1 MPQIGSPEET
11 PGGPRPVPMTMSSTT
26 AHQADHAE
34 DLREYLR
41 ILRSRRV
48 SIAVIAAVC
57 LAAALFVSF
66 QATPV
71 YEGQSKVLVKPVQSV
86 ASTSLSLPQ
95 APNLDTERELILSQ
109 AVAGLVRRT
118 QHLGTPV
125 VDLLRHV
132 SVEVVS
138 DTEVLVIKYDDP
150 NPQVAARLANGFA
163 AGYVDFRTQEA
174 LDAFQAA
181 AGAVQRRIDSLQ
193 TRLTALN
200 SQIDSAAD
208 GQLKDSLQS
217 QRDSLVAQLGVMQ
230 QRLADL
236 QATGSATQAAAQVV
250 QIADVP
256 TSPVSPQK
264 TRNALLALFAGLV
277 LGVVYAFGRE
287 RFEDRVKSR
296 EEVERRL
303 GAPVIAA
310 VPRAPGWR
318 RAEEAH
324 LTMITDPRSPI
335 AEAYRTLATN
345 LQYMAT
351 QRPLRVVM
359 VTSALA
365 GEGKSTTASNLA
377 VALAQAGRRVILL
390 STDLRR
396 PRIHAFFSLRNDR
409 GLSNILADG
418 HHLSQVTMDP
428 AVPNLRIINA
438 GPEPSDPAAL
448 LGGRRAGEFLQS
460 LRDVAE
466 FVVVDTPPVLAVADA
481 SILAPM
487 VDGTIFV
494 IDAEQGRRS
503 DLAEAR
509 DQLQH
514 AGARIIGAVYNN
526 FDGGPGTA
534 YQYRSYDSGANG
546 HIGPSTN
553 GEVTRPKSKFL
564 RVPARS

>member
-1 MPQIGSPEET
+1 
-11 PGGPRPVPMTMSSTT
+11 MTMSSTT
-26 AHQADHAE
+26 AQLADHTG

-48 SIAVIAAVC
+48 SIAVVTAVC
-57 LAAALFVSF
+57 LAAALVLSF

-71 YEGQSKVLVKPVQSV
+71 YEGQSKVLVKPVQTV
-86 ASTSLSLPQ
+86 TSTSLSLPQ

-109 AVAGLVRRT
+109 AVAGVVRRT
-118 QHLGTPV
+118 LHLGTSV
-125 VDLLRHV
+125 DDLLRHV
-132 SVEVVS
+132 AVEVVS

-150 NPQVAARLANGFA
+150 DPHVAARLANGFA

-200 SQIDSAAD
+200 SQIESTAG

-217 QRDSLVAQLGVMQ
+217 ERDSLVAQLGVMQ

-250 QIADVP
+250 QTADVP
-256 TSPVSPQK
+256 SSPVSPNK
-264 TRNALLALFAGLV
+264 TRNAALALFAGLV

-296 EEVERRL
+296 EEVEGRL
-303 GAPVIAA
+303 GAPVLAA

-324 LTMITDPRSPI
+324 LTMLRDPRSPI
-335 AEAYRTLATN
+335 SEAYRTLATN

-396 PRIHAFFSLRNDR
+396 PRIHAFFSLHNDR
-409 GLSNILADG
+409 GLSNILSDG
-418 HHLSQVTMDP
+418 QHLSQVTMDP
-428 AVPNLRIINA
+428 AIPNLRIINA

-494 IDAEQGRRS
+494 VDAEQGRRS

-526 FDGGPGTA
+526 FDGGPGAA
-534 YQYRSYDSGANG
+534 YQYRSYESGTHGHLGLATSNG
-546 HIGPSTN
+546 GIQG
-553 GEVTRPKSKFL
+553 PKSKRR
-564 RVPARS
+564 RVPVRS